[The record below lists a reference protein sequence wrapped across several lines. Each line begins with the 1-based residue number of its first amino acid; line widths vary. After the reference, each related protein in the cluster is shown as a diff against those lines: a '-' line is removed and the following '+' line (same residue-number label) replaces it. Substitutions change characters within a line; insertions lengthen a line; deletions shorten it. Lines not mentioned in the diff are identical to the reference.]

1 MKNDLKVD
9 EDELLPEYDFDY
21 SKGKPNPYVGR
32 FKPGKIVELDE
43 DVAKV
48 FDTKEKVNEALRLH
62 LKTNPDQ
69 KKSA

>member
-32 FKPGKIVELDE
+32 FKAGKIVELDD
-43 DVAKV
+43 DVSKV
-48 FDTKEKVNEALRLH
+48 FDTKEKVNAALRL
-62 LKTNPDQ
+62 LMKTNSNQ